1 MKPRHSN
8 DFIAIEAGNSH
19 CMALKSDGSVVVWG
33 SKYAMAQPIIQ
44 VQEANKEFGKGK
56 NTVAALKDVNLEINA
71 GEFVAIV
78 GPSGCGKSTL
88 LHVMAGLEQP
98 TAGRILLD
106 GVDVTL
112 ISERDLPK
120 VRMQK
125 VGFVFQSFLLIE
137 DLTAFENVQSVLWP
151 SVDHTKE
158 KQEEKALE
166 VLREVDMLERR
177 DHFPRQ
183 MSGGEQQ
190 RIAIARALVN
200 DPPILFCDEPTGN
213 LDSKTGENI
222 MKIIAQ
228 LNREKNMTVVL
239 VTHNEDLVKFAK
251 RTLRMKDGVLR

>member
-1 MKPRHSN
+1 
-8 DFIAIEAGNSH
+8 
-19 CMALKSDGSVVVWG
+19 
-33 SKYAMAQPIIQ
+33 MAQPIIQ

-239 VTHNEDLVKFAK
+239 VTHNEELVKFAK

>member
-1 MKPRHSN
+1 
-8 DFIAIEAGNSH
+8 
-19 CMALKSDGSVVVWG
+19 
-33 SKYAMAQPIIQ
+33 MAQPIIQ
-44 VQEANKEFGKGK
+44 VQDVSKEFGKGK
-56 NTVAALKDVNLEINA
+56 NTVAALKDVKIDINA

-125 VGFVFQSFLLIE
+125 VGFVFQAFLLIE
-137 DLTAFENVQSVLWP
+137 DLTAYENVESVLWP
-151 SVDHTKE
+151 SVDFTKE

-166 VLREVDMLERR
+166 VLRDVDMLERR

-190 RIAIARALVN
+190 RVAIARALVN
-200 DPPILFCDEPTGN
+200 APPILFCDEPTGN

-228 LNREKNMTVVL
+228 LNRERNMTVVL
-239 VTHNEDLVKFAK
+239 VTHNEELVKFAK
-251 RTLRMKDGVLR
+251 RTLRMKDGVVR

>member
-1 MKPRHSN
+1 
-8 DFIAIEAGNSH
+8 
-19 CMALKSDGSVVVWG
+19 
-33 SKYAMAQPIIQ
+33 MAQPIIQ
-44 VQEANKEFGKGK
+44 LQEVNKEFGKGK
-56 NTVAALKDVNLEINA
+56 NTVAALKDVNLEINT

-125 VGFVFQSFLLIE
+125 VGFVFQAFLLIE

-200 DPPILFCDEPTGN
+200 SPPILFCDEPTGN

-251 RTLRMKDGVLR
+251 RTLRMKDGVIR

>member
-1 MKPRHSN
+1 
-8 DFIAIEAGNSH
+8 
-19 CMALKSDGSVVVWG
+19 
-33 SKYAMAQPIIQ
+33 MAQPIIQ
-44 VQEANKEFGKGK
+44 VQGANKEFGKGK

-158 KQEEKALE
+158 KQEAKALE

-222 MKIIAQ
+222 MKIIAE
-228 LNREKNMTVVL
+228 LNREKKMTVVL

-251 RTLRMKDGVLR
+251 RTLRMKDGVIR

>member
-1 MKPRHSN
+1 
-8 DFIAIEAGNSH
+8 
-19 CMALKSDGSVVVWG
+19 
-33 SKYAMAQPIIQ
+33 MAQPIIQ
-44 VQEANKEFGKGK
+44 VQDTNKEFGKGK
-56 NTVAALKDVNLEINA
+56 NTVAALKDVNIEIQK

-137 DLTAFENVQSVLWP
+137 DLTAYENVESVLWP
-151 SVDHTKE
+151 SFDYTKE
-158 KQEEKALE
+158 KQEEKTLE

-200 DPPILFCDEPTGN
+200 SPPILFCDEPTGN
-213 LDSKTGENI
+213 LDTKTGENI

-228 LNREKNMTVVL
+228 LNRERNMTVVL

-251 RTLRMKDGVLR
+251 RTLRMKDGVIR

>member
-1 MKPRHSN
+1 
-8 DFIAIEAGNSH
+8 
-19 CMALKSDGSVVVWG
+19 
-33 SKYAMAQPIIQ
+33 MAQPIIQ
-44 VQEANKEFGKGK
+44 VQEVNKEFGKGK

-151 SVDHTKE
+151 SVDHTKD
-158 KQEEKALE
+158 KQEAKALE

-239 VTHNEDLVKFAK
+239 VTHNEELVKFAK
-251 RTLRMKDGVLR
+251 RTLRMKDGVIR

>member
-1 MKPRHSN
+1 
-8 DFIAIEAGNSH
+8 
-19 CMALKSDGSVVVWG
+19 
-33 SKYAMAQPIIQ
+33 MAQPIIQ
-44 VQEANKEFGKGK
+44 VQEANKEYGKGK
-56 NTVAALKDVNLEINA
+56 NTVAALKDVNLEIQK

-98 TAGRILLD
+98 TSGRILLD

-125 VGFVFQSFLLIE
+125 IGFVFQAFLLIE
-137 DLTAFENVQSVLWP
+137 DLTAYENVEAVLWP
-151 SVDHTKE
+151 SLDYTKE
-158 KQEEKALE
+158 KQEARTLE

-200 DPPILFCDEPTGN
+200 NPPILFCDEPTGN
-213 LDSKTGENI
+213 LDTKTGENI
-222 MKIIAQ
+222 MRIIAQ
-228 LNREKNMTVVL
+228 LNKEHNMTVVL
-239 VTHNEDLVKFAK
+239 VTHNEELVKNAK
-251 RTLRMKDGVLR
+251 RTLRMKDGVIR

>member
-1 MKPRHSN
+1 
-8 DFIAIEAGNSH
+8 
-19 CMALKSDGSVVVWG
+19 
-33 SKYAMAQPIIQ
+33 MAQPIIQ
-44 VQEANKEFGKGK
+44 LEDVHKEYGKGK
-56 NTVAALKDVNLEINA
+56 NTVAALKDVNLEIQR
-71 GEFVAIV
+71 GEFVAVV

-88 LHVMAGLEQP
+88 LHVMAGLEHP
-98 TAGRILLD
+98 TQGRILLD

-112 ISERDLPK
+112 VSERDLPK
-120 VRMQK
+120 VRAQK
-125 VGFVFQSFLLIE
+125 IGFVFQSFLLIE

-151 SVDHTKE
+151 SVDYTKE
-158 KQEEKALE
+158 KQEEMALE

-190 RIAIARALVN
+190 RIAIGRALVN
-200 DPPILFCDEPTGN
+200 NPPVLFCDEPTGN

-228 LNREKNMTVVL
+228 LNKDRDMTVVL
-239 VTHNEDLVKFAK
+239 VTHNEELVKFAK

>member
-1 MKPRHSN
+1 
-8 DFIAIEAGNSH
+8 
-19 CMALKSDGSVVVWG
+19 
-33 SKYAMAQPIIQ
+33 MAQPIIQ
-44 VQEANKEFGKGK
+44 VQDVSKEFGKGK
-56 NTVAALKDVNLEINA
+56 NTVAALKDVHIDISA

-125 VGFVFQSFLLIE
+125 VGFVFQAFLLIE
-137 DLTAFENVQSVLWP
+137 DLTAYENVQSVLWP

-190 RIAIARALVN
+190 RVAIARALVN
-200 DPPILFCDEPTGN
+200 APPILFCDEPTGN

-222 MKIIAQ
+222 MKIIAN
-228 LNREKNMTVVL
+228 LNRERNMTVVL
-239 VTHNEDLVKFAK
+239 VTHNEELVKFAK
-251 RTLRMKDGVLR
+251 RTLHMKDGVIR

>member
-1 MKPRHSN
+1 
-8 DFIAIEAGNSH
+8 
-19 CMALKSDGSVVVWG
+19 
-33 SKYAMAQPIIQ
+33 MAQPIIQ
-44 VQEANKEFGKGK
+44 IQEVNKEYGKGK
-56 NTVAALKDVNLEINA
+56 NTVAALKDVKIDIQA

-98 TAGRILLD
+98 TSGRILVD

-125 VGFVFQSFLLIE
+125 IGFVFQSFLLIE
-137 DLTAFENVQSVLWP
+137 DLTAYENVEAVLWP
-151 SVDHTKE
+151 SFDYTKE
-158 KQEEKALE
+158 KQEAKTLE

-200 DPPILFCDEPTGN
+200 NPPILFCDEPTGN

-251 RTLRMKDGVLR
+251 RTLHMRDGVVR

>member
-1 MKPRHSN
+1 M
-8 DFIAIEAGNSH
+8 
-19 CMALKSDGSVVVWG
+19 V
-33 SKYAMAQPIIQ
+33 QPIIQ
-44 VQEANKEFGKGK
+44 VQGANKEYGKGK
-56 NTVAALKDVNLEINA
+56 NTVAALKDVNIEIQK
-71 GEFVAIV
+71 GEFIAIV

-98 TAGRILLD
+98 TSGRILVD

-125 VGFVFQSFLLIE
+125 IGFVFQSFLLIE
-137 DLTAFENVQSVLWP
+137 DLTAYENVESVLWP
-151 SVDHTKE
+151 SFDHTKE
-158 KQEEKALE
+158 KQEAMALD

-200 DPPILFCDEPTGN
+200 SPPILFCDEPTGN

-222 MKIIAQ
+222 LKIIAQ
-228 LNREKNMTVVL
+228 LNKERNMTVVL
-239 VTHNEDLVKFAK
+239 VTHNEELVKFAK
-251 RTLRMKDGVLR
+251 RTLHMKDGVVR

>member
-1 MKPRHSN
+1 M
-8 DFIAIEAGNSH
+8 
-19 CMALKSDGSVVVWG
+19 V
-33 SKYAMAQPIIQ
+33 QPIIQ
-44 VQEANKEFGKGK
+44 VQGANKEYGKGK
-56 NTVAALKDVNLEINA
+56 NTVAALKDVNIEIQK

-98 TAGRILLD
+98 TSGRILVD

-125 VGFVFQSFLLIE
+125 IGFVFQSFLLIE
-137 DLTAFENVQSVLWP
+137 DLTAYENVESVLWP
-151 SVDHTKE
+151 SFDHTKE
-158 KQEEKALE
+158 KQEAMALD

-200 DPPILFCDEPTGN
+200 SPPILFCDEPTGN

-222 MKIIAQ
+222 LKIIAQ
-228 LNREKNMTVVL
+228 LNKERNMTVVL
-239 VTHNEDLVKFAK
+239 VTHNEELVKFAK
-251 RTLRMKDGVLR
+251 RTLHMKDGVVR

>member
-1 MKPRHSN
+1 VK
-8 DFIAIEAGNSH
+8 
-19 CMALKSDGSVVVWG
+19 K
-33 SKYAMAQPIIQ
+33 MAQPIIQ
-44 VQEANKEFGKGK
+44 VQGANKEYGKGK
-56 NTVAALKDVNLEINA
+56 NTVAALKDVNIEIQK

-98 TAGRILLD
+98 TSGRILVD

-125 VGFVFQSFLLIE
+125 IGFVFQSFLLIE
-137 DLTAFENVQSVLWP
+137 DLTAYENVESVLWP
-151 SVDHTKE
+151 SFDHTKE
-158 KQEEKALE
+158 KQEAMALD

-200 DPPILFCDEPTGN
+200 SPPILFCDEPTGN

-222 MKIIAQ
+222 LKIIAQ
-228 LNREKNMTVVL
+228 LNKERNMTVVL
-239 VTHNEDLVKFAK
+239 VTHNEELVKFAK
-251 RTLRMKDGVLR
+251 RTLHMKDGVVR

>member
-1 MKPRHSN
+1 
-8 DFIAIEAGNSH
+8 
-19 CMALKSDGSVVVWG
+19 
-33 SKYAMAQPIIQ
+33 MAQPIIQ
-44 VQEANKEFGKGK
+44 VQDANKEFGKGK
-56 NTVAALKDVNLEINA
+56 NTVAALKDVNIEIQK

-106 GVDVTL
+106 GVDMTL

-125 VGFVFQSFLLIE
+125 IGFVFQAFLLIE
-137 DLTAFENVQSVLWP
+137 DLTAYENVESVLWP
-151 SVDHTKE
+151 SFDYTKE
-158 KQEEKALE
+158 KQEEKTLE

-200 DPPILFCDEPTGN
+200 SPPILFCDEITGN
-213 LDSKTGENI
+213 LDTKTGENI

-228 LNREKNMTVVL
+228 LNTERGMTVVL
-239 VTHNEDLVKFAK
+239 VTHNEDLVKYAK
-251 RTLRMKDGVLR
+251 RTLRMKDGVIR

>member
-1 MKPRHSN
+1 
-8 DFIAIEAGNSH
+8 
-19 CMALKSDGSVVVWG
+19 
-33 SKYAMAQPIIQ
+33 MAQPIIQ
-44 VQEANKEFGKGK
+44 VQDVHKEFGKGK
-56 NTVAALKDVNLEINA
+56 NTVAALKDVNIEIQK

-98 TAGRILLD
+98 TAGRILVD

-125 VGFVFQSFLLIE
+125 IGFVFQAFLLIE
-137 DLTAFENVQSVLWP
+137 DLTAYENVESVLWP
-151 SVDHTKE
+151 SFDYTKE
-158 KQEEKALE
+158 KQEEKTLE

-200 DPPILFCDEPTGN
+200 SPPILFCDEITGN
-213 LDSKTGENI
+213 LDTKTGENV
-222 MKIIAQ
+222 MQFLRKLHKEKKTTII
-228 LNREKNMTVVL
+228 L
-239 VTHNEDLVKFAK
+239 VTHDEETANFAD
-251 RTLRMKDGVLR
+251 RIEFLKDGKIIDNKKKSTYKNRGKIK